1 MLFISVWYT
10 IKLYSLDH
18 TDVKC
23 VYMFLFLLVWSTTLC
38 TRSWWSSYWRVQKAP
53 WQIPQCWC

>member
-23 VYMFLFLLVWSTTLC
+23 VYMFLFLLV
-38 TRSWWSSYWRVQKAP
+38 
-53 WQIPQCWC
+53 